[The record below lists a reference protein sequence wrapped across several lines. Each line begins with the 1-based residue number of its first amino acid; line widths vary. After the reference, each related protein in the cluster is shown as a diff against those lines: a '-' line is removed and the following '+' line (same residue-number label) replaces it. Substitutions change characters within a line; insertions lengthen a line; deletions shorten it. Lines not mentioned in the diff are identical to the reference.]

1 MEFNMNGLY
10 VHEFKSFQFDSVD
23 YVRFLLLVN
32 LDLKTFNS
40 KHQENIK
47 FDNYHRHLSPPL
59 S

>member
-1 MEFNMNGLY
+1 MNGLY

-40 KHQENIK
+40 KH
-47 FDNYHRHLSPPL
+47 
-59 S
+59 